1 LVEIRKLMYHATEL
15 PNIKSL
21 WVRLLAETGLVGFSL
36 FICWLYLHW
45 QSAHFLEN
53 TNVND
58 RMKVIA
64 LAGKFTIL
72 ALAFE
77 GFSVD
82 SFALPY
88 LWVALGLVTAAC
100 EFGYQ
105 NMIGNNRSMKENNY
119 EKLA

>member
-1 LVEIRKLMYHATEL
+1 MYHASEL

-36 FICWLYLHW
+36 FTCWLYLTW

-53 TNVND
+53 SASDD
-58 RMKVIA
+58 RIKMVA

-72 ALAFE
+72 GLIFE

-88 LWVALGLVTAAC
+88 LWFAVGLVTAAC
-100 EFGYQ
+100 ESEYRKIVDKKGSLTEDY
-105 NMIGNNRSMKENNY
+105 Y